1 MIDLSLIIPVYFEEE
16 VMPKSIEEITKEL
29 ELLQLSYEI
38 IFIDDG
44 SKDKTVKI
52 IKEYAQKD
60 DRIKLVEFSYNHG
73 KQAAVTAG
81 ITYSSG
87 KYLLYMDPDLQDP
100 PHEIKR
106 FYTEIQKGYDLVFGV
121 REEKMD
127 GFFNKLFSKIF
138 WGTLRKFTGLE
149 LPKGLA
155 VMRMFNRKFAN
166 KFLEYKEQNR
176 FIEGVFM
183 HVGMKNTAITI
194 EQRERFAGVSK
205 FTFKRKMNLAFN
217 AIFDFSELPLKTA
230 VKFGFIL
237 SLLGILSLVVILFLK
252 LFLIDF
258 QAGWSSLISV
268 IIMSTG
274 LIIFFIGILAIYIG
288 KIYKEVKQRPL
299 FSVMELTNL
308 KSLK

>member
-16 VMPKSIEEITKEL
+16 VMPKSIEEITKAL
-29 ELLQLSYEI
+29 ELLDLSYEI

-44 SKDKTVKI
+44 SKDKTVSI
-52 IKEYAQKD
+52 IKEHAQKD
-60 DRIKLVEFSYNHG
+60 ERIKLIEFSYNHG

-87 KYLLYMDPDLQDP
+87 QYLLYMDPDLQDP

-106 FYTEIQKGYDLVFGV
+106 FYNEIQKGYDLVFGV

-127 GFFNKLFSKIF
+127 GFLNKLFSKIF

-166 KFLEYKEQNR
+166 KFLDYNEQNR

-183 HVGMKNTAITI
+183 HIGMKKTSIVI
-194 EQRERFAGVSK
+194 EQQERFAGVSK

-217 AIFDFSELPLKTA
+217 AIFDFSELPLKIA
-230 VKFGFIL
+230 VKFGFLL
-237 SLLGILSLVVILFLK
+237 SLLGIISLVAILFLK

-258 QAGWSSLISV
+258 QAGWASLISV

-299 FSVMELTNL
+299 FSIMELTNL
-308 KSLK
+308 KPLK

>member
-1 MIDLSLIIPVYFEEE
+1 MIELSLIIPVYFEEE

-29 ELLQLSYEI
+29 EILELSYEI

-44 SKDKTVKI
+44 SKDKTVSI
-52 IKEYAQKD
+52 IKDYAKKD
-60 DRIKLVEFSYNHG
+60 DRIKLIEFSYNHG

-87 KYLLYMDPDLQDP
+87 IYILYMDPDLQDP

-106 FYTEIQKGYDLVFGV
+106 FYTEIKKGYDVVFGV

-149 LPKGLA
+149 LPEGLA

-166 KFLEYKEQNR
+166 NFLEYKEQNR
-176 FIEGVFM
+176 FIEGIFM
-183 HVGMKNTAITI
+183 HIGMKKTSIVI

-205 FTFKRKMNLAFN
+205 FTFKRKMNLALN
-217 AIFDFSELPLKTA
+217 AIFDFSELPLKFA
-230 VKFGFIL
+230 VKFGFLL
-237 SLLGILSLVVILFLK
+237 SLLGVASLIVILFLK

-258 QAGWSSLISV
+258 QAGWSSLISI

-288 KIYKEVKQRPL
+288 KIYKEVKERPL

-308 KSLK
+308 ENIK